1 MTAAGGPPVPSAT
14 TESGAIV
21 QAALWM
27 GGSIVSFSV
36 MAVAGRVLS
45 AELDTFEIMLWRS
58 ITGCL
63 IVWTVLSATG
73 GWGRL
78 GGRLGLHAVRNV
90 AHFTGQNLWFYAIT
104 AAPLAQVFAVEFTS
118 PIWALLLA
126 PLLLSERLT
135 RTRAAVAAVGFA
147 GVLIVARPG
156 YDMAPGVPFAALA
169 ALFFA
174 VTGLLTRRLTRD
186 QPLWTILFWLTG
198 FQTVFGLV
206 CAGYDGDI
214 AVPRGETWAWA
225 VGVGVAGLV
234 AHLSLTRALALAPA
248 AVVMP
253 IDFARLPVIAL
264 VGMWLYGEPLGWPL
278 VVGAALILSANWYG
292 LRAESRRITPVPL

>member
-1 MTAAGGPPVPSAT
+1 MTDPRTLG
-14 TESGAIV
+14 

-27 GGSIVSFSV
+27 LGSIGAFSL
-36 MAVAGRVLS
+36 MAVAGRILS

-58 ITGCL
+58 LTGVA
-63 IVWTVLSATG
+63 IVWTVLTLRG
-73 GWGRL
+73 GWRGL
-78 GGRLGLHAVRNV
+78 GGHVPLHGIRNV

-104 AAPLAQVFAVEFTS
+104 AAPLAQVFAVEFTA

-126 PLLLSERLT
+126 PFFLGEALT
-135 RTRAAVAAVGFA
+135 RTRIAVALVGFA
-147 GVLIVARPG
+147 GVLVVARPG
-156 YDMAPGVPFAALA
+156 IDMAPGVPFAALA
-169 ALFFA
+169 AFFFA

-214 AVPRGETWAWA
+214 AVPHGALALWAG
-225 VGVGVAGLV
+225 GVGVAGLV
-234 AHLSLTRALALAPA
+234 AHLSLTKALSLAPA

-253 IDFARLPVIAL
+253 IDFARLPVIAAVGAL
-264 VGMWLYGEPLGWPL
+264 VFGETVGWP
-278 VVGAALILSANWYG
+278 VVLGAAIILVANWSG
-292 LRAESRRITPVPL
+292 LRAESRRPPATTVAR